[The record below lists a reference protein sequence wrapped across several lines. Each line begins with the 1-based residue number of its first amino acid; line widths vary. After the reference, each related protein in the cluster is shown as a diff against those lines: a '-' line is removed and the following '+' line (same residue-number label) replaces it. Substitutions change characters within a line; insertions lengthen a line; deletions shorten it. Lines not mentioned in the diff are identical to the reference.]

1 MKIVQLKLVLK
12 VFLGLCIIIGI
23 SISLYFL
30 YFKIKTEA
38 YLTTYNKTYSKYTQQ
53 DTIKLKEDYRNIFC
67 YWDTEELPP
76 LINECI
82 KKIKKKMGT
91 KWNVILLNRNTVY
104 KLISKND
111 IPNKLDLLLY
121 KQSKA
126 DWIRLYLLKKY
137 GGLWMDISIVLN
149 DPQEIEDIYN
159 IFMNTNKN
167 LCVYEMS
174 HHRIKV
180 NNKEYPGI
188 ENWFIMAKENND
200 IISKW
205 LKEFEYA
212 IEIGFD
218 KYSEYINKNNY
229 ILSSGCKK
237 YKYLTSYRC
246 IQVVMQKYDINLDE
260 IYIKD
265 AKETMYKIFQDP
277 QYMLENKC
285 MHNIKLAHYDRDYLN
300 KYLKEFIEL
309 YFE

>member
-1 MKIVQLKLVLK
+1 MKKVVLK
-12 VFLGLCIIIGI
+12 VFLGLCIVIG
-23 SISLYFL
+23 LYFL
-30 YFKIKTEA
+30 YFKIKKET
-38 YLTTYNKTYSKYTQQ
+38 YLTWYNKNYFKNKEEDS
-53 DTIKLKEDYRNIFC
+53 IKLKEDYRNIFC

-188 ENWFIMAKENND
+188 ENWFIMAKSKND

-205 LKEFEYA
+205 LIEFEYA

>member
-1 MKIVQLKLVLK
+1 MKKVVLK
-12 VFLGLCIIIGI
+12 VFLGLCIIIG
-23 SISLYFL
+23 LYFL
-30 YFKIKTEA
+30 YFKIKKEA
-38 YLTTYNKTYSKYTQQ
+38 YLTWYNKNYSKYRQENS
-53 DTIKLKEDYRNIFC
+53 IKLKDDYRNIFC

-82 KKIKKKMGT
+82 KKIKKEMDS
-91 KWNVILLNRNTVY
+91 KWNIILLNRNTVY

-111 IPNKLDLLLY
+111 FPKNYEKLQPPA
-121 KQSKA
+121 KT

-159 IFMNTNKN
+159 IIMNSNKN

-188 ENWFIMAKENND
+188 ENWFIMAKSKND

-205 LKEFEYA
+205 LIEFEYA

-285 MHNIKLAHYDRDYLN
+285 MYNIKLAHYDRDYLN

-309 YFE
+309 YF